1 MTLLATGRNPES
13 PIRGVAPAE
22 KSVSVLIPFNASG
35 FLYGM
40 ERAVIELFDSMRPR
54 IAPHFLMSHWTFR
67 ERLPIL
73 AEVQR
78 RGLSYSFFSDTSP
91 WLFGRPR
98 SLSYTWKQL
107 LALMKGNRDVL
118 KQAVRCDALYLPG
131 TRYAVLSVLACVYC
145 RLTGRRVIYQ
155 FHNLVPYRSR
165 ALWLLR
171 FLVRDFIHMTET
183 GYRLTSEANPCLLK
197 SNNHV
202 IPLVIHLPDTGGS
215 DDLPET
221 LSRGRR
227 TILFVGQVSWHKG
240 IDVLLQAMALMDGHP
255 DVVLLIIG
263 GCTPEFKPSFDALLA
278 DERIAGRVV
287 YVGYRQDPFRF
298 MTHAYV
304 QVLPT
309 PPSRYLE
316 GAPRTILEAMACG
329 LPTICFRSGGA
340 VDLVVHRET
349 GLICDREDAECLAE
363 NLRLFLDDR
372 QFRDCCSANATAR
385 FRTVY
390 SPQGVA
396 AGWER
401 LLAGH

>member
-1 MTLLATGRNPES
+1 MEAYTLADGN
-13 PIRGVAPAE
+13 
-22 KSVSVLIPFNASG
+22 SVNILIPFNASG

-54 IAPHFLMSHWTFR
+54 IAPHFLMSHWTLR
-67 ERLPIL
+67 EKLPIL

-98 SLSYTWKQL
+98 SLSSIGKLL

-145 RLTGRRVIYQ
+145 RLTGRPVIYQ

-171 FLVRDFIHMTET
+171 FLVRDFIHMTKT

-240 IDVLLQAMALMDGHP
+240 IDVLLQAMALIDGHP
-255 DVVLLIIG
+255 DVVLLIVG

-278 DERIAGRVV
+278 DQRIARRVV
-287 YVGYRQDPFRF
+287 YVGYRQDCLGF
-298 MTHAYV
+298 MARAYV
-304 QVLPT
+304 YVHPT

-316 GAPRTILEAMACG
+316 SFGRSALEAMACSV
-329 LPTICFRSGGA
+329 PTICFRAGA
-340 VDLVVHRET
+340 IEEVVVHGET
-349 GLICDREDAECLAE
+349 GLVCDREDIACLAE
-363 NLRLFLDDR
+363 GLRRFLDNR
-372 QFRDCCSANATAR
+372 QFRDLCGANALR
-385 FRTVY
+385 RYQTVY
-390 SPQGVA
+390 SAQRVA
-396 AGWER
+396 DGWVR
-401 LLAGH
+401 LLGGH